1 MQGIKVG
8 HEDELYL
15 KDVEELQVVEKDS
28 IPVKVEVA
36 ALDTLMILNLLKDL
50 KRQEKQKDKVKTY
63 KI

>member
-28 IPVKVEVA
+28 IPVKVEDA

-50 KRQEKQKDKVKTY
+50 KRQEKQNDKVKTNW
-63 KI
+63 I